1 MALVDAVPEAEAN
14 AQPCR
19 AVVFLGPPGAGKG
32 TQSKLVAERLGLPH
46 LSTGDMLREH
56 IASGDALGSQAK
68 AIVAAGDLVPD
79 ELVNEMVAE
88 RLAQPDYERG
98 VVLDG
103 YPRTVAQAAALGRM
117 LTACG
122 AAGPVVIN
130 FQVDYN
136 ELIQRLT
143 GRRSCPHC
151 GRIYNV
157 YLNPPANDGV
167 CDGDGSRLVQR
178 SDDQEEVIRERL
190 FAYDSQTRPLVD
202 FYQASGFFFEIDGNQ
217 PVDAVTAQLLG
228 ILKSVSM
235 VGAGK

>member
-1 MALVDAVPEAEAN
+1 MALADAVPGTEAS

-32 TQSKLVAERLGLPH
+32 TQSKLVAARLSLPH

-56 IASGDALGSQAK
+56 IAKDDTLGRQAR

-88 RLAQPDYERG
+88 RLAHPDYVRG

-117 LTACG
+117 LTGCG
-122 AAGPVVIN
+122 ALGPVVIN

-143 GRRSCPHC
+143 GRRSCPQC

-167 CDGDGSRLVQR
+167 CDGDGARLIQR
-178 SDDQEEVIRERL
+178 SDDQEAVIRERL

-202 FYQASGFFFEIDGNQ
+202 YYRASGLFFEIDGNQ
-217 PVDAVTAQLLG
+217 PVDTVTAQLLE

>member
-1 MALVDAVPEAEAN
+1 MALPNVVHGSEAN
-14 AQPCR
+14 TQGCR

-32 TQSKLVAERLGLPH
+32 TQSKLVAQRLGLPH

-56 IASGDALGSQAK
+56 IARNDELGRQAK

-79 ELVNEMVAE
+79 ELVNEMVAK
-88 RLAQPDYERG
+88 RLAEPEYAKG

-103 YPRTVAQAAALGRM
+103 YPRTVSQAAALDRM
-117 LTACG
+117 LAACG
-122 AAGPVVIN
+122 AGGPVVIN

-143 GRRSCPHC
+143 GRRSCPQC

-157 YLNPPANDGV
+157 YLNPPASEGV
-167 CDGDGSRLVQR
+167 CDCDGARLVQR
-178 SDDQEEVIRERL
+178 SDDRESVIRERL
-190 FAYDSQTRPLVD
+190 TAYDNQTRPLVD
-202 FYQASGFFFEIDGNQ
+202 FYRASGLFFEIDGNQ
-217 PVDAVTAQLLG
+217 AVEAVTAQLLG

-235 VGAGK
+235 VGAVK